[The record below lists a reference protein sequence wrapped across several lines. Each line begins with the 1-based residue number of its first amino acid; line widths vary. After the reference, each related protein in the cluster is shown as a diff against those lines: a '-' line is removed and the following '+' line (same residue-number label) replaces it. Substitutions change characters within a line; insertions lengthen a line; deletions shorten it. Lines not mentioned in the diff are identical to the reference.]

1 MLDTRILGQWRSDA
15 TRTVR
20 ELKARA
26 DIPPASKRRLSKLF
40 GKLHLR
46 FTRTRCYWTLNG
58 HTGSAPYKIAAKD
71 VSSLAI
77 VSEEKI
83 THIHFE
89 GARFWIL
96 VGTGKF
102 REYFRQVK

>member
-15 TRTVR
+15 ARTVR

-26 DIPPASKRRLSKLF
+26 DIPAASKRGLSRLF
-40 GKLHLR
+40 GRLELR
-46 FTRTRCYWTLNG
+46 FTKTRCYSTLNG
-58 HTGSAPYKIAAKD
+58 HIETALYRVVAKD
-71 VSSLAI
+71 GSSLAI
-77 VSEEKI
+77 VSQGKI

-89 GARFWIL
+89 GTRFWIL

-102 REYFRQVK
+102 REYFRRVK